1 MKISH
6 VAQGLFAALV
16 ATAAVGASPA
26 TSLARPVSDP
36 AAAEQISAAAV
47 GNTLVYKEKTEGY
60 DCFRIPAVVKA
71 GSGEL
76 LAFAEG
82 RKGGASFC
90 NDRGDIDLVVKRS
103 ADQGRTWSAPKVVIE
118 GFGDTKGNPTPIVI
132 PSTGRIVLLSVM
144 ECVKNPD
151 CNRIPRV
158 SISDDHGKTWTAP
171 KVLTTQLGF
180 STAPG
185 WLATGPSHGIVLT
198 RGPHAG
204 RLVAGMSYTIGTTNS
219 GALIYSDDQGITW
232 KRGATDTPAAS
243 AGLNPQEISVTELID
258 GRIYTAARNQ
268 ANNGNKCL
276 SGGAKN
282 RAYAISS
289 DGGASFSAKFSFEED
304 LITPVVQAS
313 TARMTA
319 TDQAGKH
326 NRILFAGPSVCD
338 RRKELV
344 VRSSFDEGANWQGN
358 SAGTLVWSGDAA
370 YSDMVQ
376 LSASS
381 VGVLYEAGPAGNA
394 NETIR
399 FSTVTEATLG
409 APACGGGYG
418 VIDSA
423 PLGTA
428 GTVYLS
434 YNASNGQNCV
444 STMKSTSAGTATATS
459 AYLEVQ
465 GASRITDSGSF
476 SWFAGPVRASAAG
489 KCVRWGGSAGGV
501 TYNSPLEHCD

>member
-1 MKISH
+1 MKISR
-6 VAQGLFAALV
+6 VARGLFAALV

-26 TSLARPVSDP
+26 TSLAAAGP
-36 AAAEQISAAAV
+36 ADQVSAAAV

-71 GSGEL
+71 GNGNL

-82 RKGGASFC
+82 RNGGAGFC

-103 ADQGRTWSAPKVVIE
+103 TDNGKTWSAPQVVIE

-151 CNRIPRV
+151 CNRVPRV
-158 SISDDHGKTWTAP
+158 SISDDNGKTWAAP

-180 STAPG
+180 SAAPE

-198 RGPHAG
+198 RGAHAG
-204 RLVAGMSYTIGTTNS
+204 RIVAGMSYTTAGKNS
-219 GALIYSDDQGITW
+219 GALVYSDDQGVTW
-232 KRGATDTPAAS
+232 KRGATDTPATS
-243 AGLNPQEISVTELID
+243 AMNPQEISVTELVD
-258 GRIYTAARNQ
+258 GKVYAAARNQ

-276 SGGAKN
+276 DGGAKN
-282 RAYAISS
+282 RAFAISS
-289 DGGASFSAKFSFEED
+289 DGGASFSTKFTYEED

-313 TARMTA
+313 TARMSA
-319 TDQAGKH
+319 TDQAGKY
-326 NRILFAGPSVCD
+326 NRLLFAGPSVCD

-358 SAGTLVWSGDAA
+358 AAGTLVWSGDAA

-376 LSASS
+376 LSSGS

-399 FSTVTEATLG
+399 FSTVTEASLG
-409 APACGGGYG
+409 APACGGGYS

-423 PLGTA
+423 PLGSA
-428 GTVYLS
+428 GSVYLS

-444 STMKSTSAGTATATS
+444 STMKSASLGTATATA
-459 AYLEVQ
+459 AYLEAA
-465 GASRITDSGSF
+465 GSARITDSGSF
-476 SWFAGPVRASAAG
+476 SWFAGPVRTGAAG

-501 TYNSPLEHCD
+501 NYNSPLEHCD

>member
-1 MKISH
+1 MKISR

-16 ATAAVGASPA
+16 AIAAVGASPA
-26 TSLARPVSDP
+26 TSLAAP
-36 AAAEQISAAAV
+36 AASAAV
-47 GNTLVYKEKTEGY
+47 GNTVVYKEKTEGY

-71 GSGEL
+71 NNGEL
-76 LAFAEG
+76 LAFAEA
-82 RKGGASFC
+82 RKGGATFC
-90 NDRGDIDLVVKRS
+90 NDSGDIDLVVKRS
-103 ADQGRTWSAPKVVIE
+103 ADNGKSWSAAKVVIE
-118 GFGDTKGNPTPIVI
+118 GFGDTKGNPTPIVV

-158 SISDDHGKTWTAP
+158 SLSDDHGKTWTAP

-180 STAPG
+180 SAAPD

-198 RGPHAG
+198 RGAHAG
-204 RLVAGMSYTIGTTNS
+204 RIVAGMSYTDGGKNS
-219 GALIYSDDQGITW
+219 GALIYSDDQGVTW
-232 KRGATDTPAAS
+232 KRGATDSTAA
-243 AGLNPQEISVTELID
+243 ALNPQEISVTELLD
-258 GRIYTAARNQ
+258 GRVYAAARNQ

-276 SGGAKN
+276 DGGAKN

-289 DGGASFSAKFSFEED
+289 DGGASFSTKFTFEED

-319 TDQAGKH
+319 TDKAGKY
-326 NRILFAGPSVCD
+326 NRILFAAPSVCD

-376 LSASS
+376 LSSGS

-399 FSTVTEATLG
+399 FSTVTETTLG
-409 APACGGGYG
+409 APVCGGGYG

-444 STMKSTSAGTATATS
+444 STMKSASAGTATATS

-465 GASRITDSGSF
+465 GSARITDSGSF
-476 SWFAGPVRASAAG
+476 SWFAGPVRAAAAD
-489 KCVRWGGSAGGV
+489 KCVKWGGSAGGV
-501 TYNSPLEHCD
+501 KYDSPSEHCG

>member
-1 MKISH
+1 MKISR
-6 VAQGLFAALV
+6 VAQGLFVALV
-16 ATAAVGASPA
+16 AIAAVGASPA
-26 TSLARPVSDP
+26 AP
-36 AAAEQISAAAV
+36 AATAAV
-47 GNTLVYKEKTEGY
+47 GNTVVYKEKTEGY

-71 GSGEL
+71 NNGEL
-76 LAFAEG
+76 LAFAEA

-103 ADQGRTWSAPKVVIE
+103 ADNGKSWSASKVVIE

-158 SISDDHGKTWTAP
+158 SISDDHGKTWAAP

-180 STAPG
+180 ATAPE

-198 RGPHAG
+198 RGAHAG
-204 RLVAGMSYTIGTTNS
+204 RIVAGMSYTTGGKNS
-219 GALIYSDDQGITW
+219 GALIYSDDQGVTW
-232 KRGATDTPAAS
+232 KRGATDSPAAT
-243 AGLNPQEISVTELID
+243 LNPQEISVTELLD
-258 GRIYTAARNQ
+258 GRVYAAARNQ
-268 ANNGNKCL
+268 ANNGDKCL

-282 RAYAISS
+282 RAYALSS
-289 DGGASFSAKFSFEED
+289 DGGASFSTKFTFEED

-319 TDQAGKH
+319 TDKAGKY
-326 NRILFAGPSVCD
+326 NRILFAAPSVCD

-376 LSASS
+376 LSSGS

-409 APACGGGYG
+409 APACGSGYG

-434 YNASNGQNCV
+434 YNASIGQNCV
-444 STMKSTSAGTATATS
+444 STMKSASAGTATATS

-465 GASRITDSGSF
+465 GSARLTDSGSF
-476 SWFAGPVRASAAG
+476 SWFAGPVRAAAAD
-489 KCVRWGGSAGGV
+489 KCVKWGGSAGG
-501 TYNSPLEHCD
+501 TKYDSPSEHCG

>member
-1 MKISH
+1 MKISR
-6 VAQGLFAALV
+6 VAQGLFVALV
-16 ATAAVGASPA
+16 AIAAVGASPA
-26 TSLARPVSDP
+26 AP
-36 AAAEQISAAAV
+36 AATAAV
-47 GNTLVYKEKTEGY
+47 GNTVVYKEKTEGY

-71 GSGEL
+71 NNGEL
-76 LAFAEG
+76 LAFAEA

-103 ADQGRTWSAPKVVIE
+103 ADNGKSWSASKVVIE

-158 SISDDHGKTWTAP
+158 SISDDHGKTWAAP

-180 STAPG
+180 ATAPE

-198 RGPHAG
+198 RGAHAG
-204 RLVAGMSYTIGTTNS
+204 RIVAGMSYTTGGKNS
-219 GALIYSDDQGITW
+219 GALIYSDDQGVTW
-232 KRGATDTPAAS
+232 KRGATDSPAAT
-243 AGLNPQEISVTELID
+243 LNPQEISVTELLD
-258 GRIYTAARNQ
+258 GRVYAAARNQ
-268 ANNGNKCL
+268 ANNGDKCL

-282 RAYAISS
+282 RAYALSS
-289 DGGASFSAKFSFEED
+289 DGGASFSTKFTFEED

-319 TDQAGKH
+319 TDKAGKY
-326 NRILFAGPSVCD
+326 NRILFAAPSVCD

-376 LSASS
+376 LSSGS

-409 APACGGGYG
+409 APACGSGYG

-423 PLGTA
+423 PLGTT

-444 STMKSTSAGTATATS
+444 STMKSASAGTATATS

-465 GASRITDSGSF
+465 GSARLTDSGSF
-476 SWFAGPVRASAAG
+476 SWFAGPVRAAAAD
-489 KCVRWGGSAGGV
+489 KCVKWGGSAGG
-501 TYNSPLEHCD
+501 TKYDSPSEHCG

>member
-1 MKISH
+1 MKISR

-16 ATAAVGASPA
+16 ATAAVGAAPA
-26 TSLARPVSDP
+26 TSLAAP
-36 AAAEQISAAAV
+36 ATGDQFSTAAV
-47 GNTLVYKEKTEGY
+47 GNTLVYKQKTEGY

-71 GSGEL
+71 NNGEL

-82 RKGGASFC
+82 RNGGASFC

-103 ADQGRTWSAPKVVIE
+103 ADNGKTWSAPKVVIE

-180 STAPG
+180 SSAPG

-198 RGPHAG
+198 RGAHAG
-204 RLVAGMSYTIGTTNS
+204 RIVAGMSYTVDGKNS
-219 GALIYSDDQGITW
+219 GALIYSDDQGVTW

-243 AGLNPQEISVTELID
+243 VELNPQEISVTELLD
-258 GRIYTAARNQ
+258 GRVYAAARNQ
-268 ANNGNKCL
+268 ANNDDKCL

-289 DGGASFSAKFSFEED
+289 DGGASFSTKFTFEED

-319 TDQAGKH
+319 TDKAGKY
-326 NRILFAGPSVCD
+326 NRILFAAPSVCD

-376 LSASS
+376 LSSGS

-399 FSTVTEATLG
+399 FSTVTETTLG
-409 APACGGGYG
+409 APVCGGGYG

-444 STMKSTSAGTATATS
+444 STMKSESAGTATATS
-459 AYLEVQ
+459 AYLEVA

-476 SWFAGPVRASAAG
+476 SWFAGPVRAAAAG
-489 KCVRWGGSAGGV
+489 KCVKWGGSAGG
-501 TYNSPLEHCD
+501 TAYNSPSEHCG